1 MKKILLFST
10 AILLL
15 GGCDK
20 INEFKLNYQAKNC
33 GMVASIGCTDILI
46 QQAILSTKQFRQEF
60 LDDKQKTI
68 AELGET
74 HYHKLLE
81 LLDQKIKHLEDQR
94 PSLFNRWFK
103 GSETYYPDVDYG
115 ESIDTKIIN
124 LLHEN
129 DFKNQS
135 NNSSEQASVQTT
147 PLEAINLTEGEPIET
162 AQISKETP
170 EKVGDYPNVPSPT
183 RANDK
188 TYEITQLVQENGKQ
202 ALQEYLDETIPGMYK
217 ASQVSNI
224 KFIRYDSH
232 AGSYNYTWNIRI
244 KDTETGNT
252 LGCNNVQMQYS
263 TDLNMIV
270 AAPPEECFQPI
281 Q

>member
-15 GGCDK
+15 NGCDK
-20 INEFKLNYQAKNC
+20 INEFKLNYQTKNC
-33 GMVASIGCTDILI
+33 DMVASIRCTDILI

-74 HYHKLLE
+74 RYHKLLE
-81 LLDQKIKHLEDQR
+81 LLDQKIKDLEDQR

-103 GSETYYPDVDYG
+103 GSGNYYPDVDYG
-115 ESIDTKIIN
+115 ESIDTKVIN

-129 DFKNQS
+129 NFKNQT
-135 NNSSEQASVQTT
+135 NNSSEQSSVQTT
-147 PLEAINLTEGEPIET
+147 PLEAINLTEGKPIET
-162 AQISKETP
+162 AQISNETP

-202 ALQEYLDETIPGMYK
+202 ALQDLLDQYPGDL
-217 ASQVSNI
+217 QVLTVSNLKLI
-224 KFIRYDSH
+224 DITGGGTLF
-232 AGSYNYTWNIRI
+232 NYTWDIQI
-244 KDTETGNT
+244 KDPSSGKVES
-252 LGCNNVQMQYS
+252 CNASVTYS
-263 TDLNMIV
+263 TELNEV
-270 AAPPEECFQPI
+270 VGHTC
-281 Q
+281 

>member
-33 GMVASIGCTDILI
+33 GMVASIRCTDILI

-74 HYHKLLE
+74 RYHKLLE

-103 GSETYYPDVDYG
+103 GSGNYYPDVDYG
-115 ESIDTKIIN
+115 ESIDTKVIS

-129 DFKNQS
+129 DFKNQI
-135 NNSSEQASVQTT
+135 NNSSEQTSVQTT
-147 PLEAINLTEGEPIET
+147 PSEAINLTEGEPIET
-162 AQISKETP
+162 ASEQNNEFVSSPNPSYKYPYYFKITALTSEIEMNQAIYTVIQTTKGKVYFHGQSAWHDGILLDLKVNDCIYFTTDNKPIEKADGTPSFEEYISTP
-170 EKVGDYPNVPSPT
+170 EH
-183 RANDK
+183 
-188 TYEITQLVQENGKQ
+188 
-202 ALQEYLDETIPGMYK
+202 
-217 ASQVSNI
+217 VSC
-224 KFIRYDSH
+224 DS
-232 AGSYNYTWNIRI
+232 
-244 KDTETGNT
+244 
-252 LGCNNVQMQYS
+252 
-263 TDLNMIV
+263 
-270 AAPPEECFQPI
+270 I